1 MVFRKVLKHH
11 FVGALKSE
19 SAFHK
24 CCLWWVSPTD
34 LPKEKQQVR
43 ILSAASSPPSQH
55 IGTTE
60 PLKSTDHEPLTKDM
74 SMFIPDLFIRVYGTQ
89 QCWRNISTYAQD
101 LRHPFQM
108 LHRRLRI
115 LLQSWARN
123 RLRKCK
129 SDSSI
134 IQIYQSTPLH
144 YWGRCTTRNL
154 LRLKDSLSFS
164 RKYLKWIT
172 DRSWK
177 VVTP

>member
-24 CCLWWVSPTD
+24 CCLCWVSPTN

-43 ILSAASSPPSQH
+43 ILLAAPSPPPPQ
-55 IGTTE
+55 IGNHRTTQVHR
-60 PLKSTDHEPLTKDM
+60 SWATHQGYVNV
-74 SMFIPDLFIRVYGTQ
+74 IPDLFIRVYGTR
-89 QCWRNISTYAQD
+89 QCRRNISTYAQD

-129 SDSSI
+129 SDNSI

-164 RKYLKWIT
+164 RKYLKWING
-172 DRSWK
+172 
-177 VVTP
+177 

>member
-1 MVFRKVLKHH
+1 MLPLMSFANRSAQRK
-11 FVGALKSE
+11 
-19 SAFHK
+19 
-24 CCLWWVSPTD
+24 
-34 LPKEKQQVR
+34 
-43 ILSAASSPPSQH
+43 AASSHPISC
-55 IGTTE
+55 ILSTFTTHRNYRTTQVH
-60 PLKSTDHEPLTKDM
+60 KSWATHQGYVNV
-74 SMFIPDLFIRVYGTQ
+74 IPDLFIRVYGTR
-89 QCWRNISTYAQD
+89 QCRRNISTYAQD

-115 LLQSWARN
+115 LLRSWARN

-164 RKYLKWIT
+164 RKYLKWING
-172 DRSWK
+172 
-177 VVTP
+177 